1 MLKKTRTVNWQSN
14 FLHFTHGPVL
24 IVISITQKTLC
35 LGTIAFVD
43 DMTNQTITRWSYH
56 IPAENIVIVKSMM
69 DALMVDAGC
78 CVILVAALLAVLK
91 FLFLVIV
98 AKNSKE
104 SHVKLHHAQNLL
116 AKTNAVSFL
125 IA

>member
-1 MLKKTRTVNWQSN
+1 M
-14 FLHFTHGPVL
+14 
-24 IVISITQKTLC
+24 
-35 LGTIAFVD
+35 
-43 DMTNQTITRWSYH
+43 
-56 IPAENIVIVKSMM
+56 IVKSMM
-69 DALMVDAGC
+69 DALMVDARY

>member
-1 MLKKTRTVNWQSN
+1 
-14 FLHFTHGPVL
+14 
-24 IVISITQKTLC
+24 
-35 LGTIAFVD
+35 
-43 DMTNQTITRWSYH
+43 
-56 IPAENIVIVKSMM
+56 
-69 DALMVDAGC
+69 MVDATPS
-78 CVILVAALLAVLK
+78 VTLVAALLAVLK